1 MFTPYNP
8 KSSSPQIGDKG
19 NLKSNKE
26 NPRPLELGST
36 GFIHLHVHS
45 HYSLLDGM
53 AKIED
58 LLAEAKKYKMHSLAI
73 TDHGVMYGVI
83 EFFQKAKA
91 AGIKP
96 IIGVEV
102 YLAPN
107 GRHNKRAKIDERP
120 YHLVLLAKNEMGYKN
135 LIKLTTIAHLE
146 GFYYKPRIDKEVLK
160 QYSGGLVA
168 LTACLGGEIPKLIL
182 NNQPAQLEKTI
193 LEYQEIFGPEN
204 FYFEVQHHP
213 GEPEQA
219 VVNKKIFELSQKFN
233 VPVVASND
241 IHYIKPEDAEIQD
254 ILLCL
259 QTKRKKSETNTG
271 LYMMS
276 DDYSFRSPKAMA
288 LAFEDHPEVI
298 TNTEKI
304 AQMCSLEIELGK
316 IKLPSFALPAG
327 QTANDYLRQLC
338 EERLPLHY
346 PDYNEEV
353 QNRLKYELS
362 VIAKTGFA
370 PYFLIVQDF
379 VNWSKNNG
387 IVVGPGRGSAAG
399 SIVSYILNIT
409 NVDPLKYGLVF
420 ERFLNPDRISMP
432 DIDLDFADIRRDEV
446 MRYVENK
453 YGHDRVAQII
463 TFGTMAARA
472 AVRDV
477 GRVLEFPYGFCDQLA
492 KMIPMNMKL
501 AEALDKVQELKN
513 FYNTNQDVKKIIDAA
528 KKLEGV
534 ARHASKHACGIVITP
549 EPLEEYLP
557 VQYDVSG
564 TEKTIITQYEMHS
577 VEDLGLLKMDFL
589 GLKNLTLIETALNII
604 KRIYKKEIDLDHLPL
619 DDQKT
624 FKLFQSAL
632 TVGVFQLESGGMR
645 RYLKQL
651 KPTQL
656 EDIIAMIAL
665 YRPGPMELIP
675 DYIAGKHGLRQP
687 SYLHPKLKPI
697 LERTYGVAVYQEQL
711 LEIVR
716 ALAGFTLSEADVLR
730 KAVGKKIT
738 KLLQEQKTKF
748 INGCAKNQID
758 KNIAE
763 RIWQFIEP
771 FAGYGFNKSHA
782 TCYAIIAYQ
791 TAYLKAN
798 YPTEFMAALLT
809 ADQGDSD
816 RIAIEV
822 EECRKMNLEI
832 LLPDINESLENFT
845 VVSSKKIRF
854 GLLAIKNVGEGIV
867 KEIINERKGN
877 GFYQSLEDFL
887 TRLKTKDL
895 NKKSLESLIKCGAL
909 DNFGERNKLLTN
921 LDVLLEFNRKI
932 QQDHK
937 NGQTNLF
944 GSLPAGNRS
953 SMSKLNLI
961 DAPVAD
967 SKQKLFWEKE
977 LLGLFISDHPLKALR
992 SKIEKW
998 TAPIISLTKDTG
1010 PADQRHIVTAGIIT
1024 TIKKFITANKQTMLF
1039 IKIEDESGSMEAI
1052 VFPKIMQ
1059 FLPDLW
1065 TENQTVLIGG
1075 HLTDKDGVP
1084 KIIVDIAH
1092 ELTSEN
1098 IPAALKA
1105 IRDGLLPND
1114 Y

>member
-1 MFTPYNP
+1 
-8 KSSSPQIGDKG
+8 
-19 NLKSNKE
+19 
-26 NPRPLELGST
+26 
-36 GFIHLHVHS
+36 
-45 HYSLLDGM
+45 M
-53 AKIED
+53 AKIEN
-58 LLAEAKKYKMHSLAI
+58 LLVEAKKYKMHSLAI

-83 EFFQKAKA
+83 EFFQKAKK

-96 IIGVEV
+96 IIGVEI

-120 YHLVLLAKNEMGYKN
+120 YHLVLLAKNQIGYKN

-146 GFYYKPRIDKEVLK
+146 GFYYKPRVDKEVLQ
-160 QYSGGLVA
+160 QYSDGLIA
-168 LTACLGGEIPKLIL
+168 MTACLGGEIPKLIL
-182 NNQPAQLEKTI
+182 NNQPTQLEKTI
-193 LEYQEIFGPEN
+193 LEYQKIFGADN
-204 FYFEVQHHP
+204 FYLEVQHHP

-219 VVNKKIFELSQKFN
+219 VVNKKIFELSKKLN
-233 VPVVASND
+233 VPVVATND
-241 IHYIKPEDAEIQD
+241 IHYINSEDAEIQD

-259 QTKRKKSETNTG
+259 QTKRKKSETGSG
-271 LYMMS
+271 LYMMG
-276 DDYSFRSPKAMA
+276 DDYSFRSPEAMTE
-288 LAFEDHPEVI
+288 AFKDHPEAI
-298 TNTEKI
+298 SNTEKI
-304 AQMCSLEIELGK
+304 AEMCNLEIELGK
-316 IKLPSFALPAG
+316 VKLPYFSLPNG
-327 QTANDYLRQLC
+327 QTANDYLKKLC
-338 EERLPLHY
+338 EERLPAHY
-346 PDYNEEV
+346 PDLTQEIEDRFN
-353 QNRLKYELS
+353 YELG
-362 VIAKTGFA
+362 VIEKTGFA

-379 VNWSKNNG
+379 VNWSKSND

-399 SIVSYILNIT
+399 SIISYILNIT

-446 MRYVENK
+446 IRYVENK
-453 YGHDRVAQII
+453 YGHDHVAQII

-472 AVRDV
+472 AIRDV
-477 GRVLEFPYGFCDQLA
+477 GRVLESPYNFCDQLA

-549 EPLEEYLP
+549 EPLDQYLP

-604 KRIYKKEIDLDHLPL
+604 KRIYQKEIDLDHLPL
-619 DDQKT
+619 DDQET

-675 DYIAGKHGLRQP
+675 DYIAGKHGLKQP
-687 SYLHPKLKPI
+687 TYLHPKLKSI
-697 LERTYGVAVYQEQL
+697 LEKTYGVAVYQEQL

-730 KAVGKKIT
+730 KAVGKKIA
-738 KLLQEQKTKF
+738 KLLQEQRVKF
-748 INGCAKNQID
+748 INGCLKNQVQRQ
-758 KNIAE
+758 IAE
-763 RIWQFIEP
+763 QVWQFIEP

-832 LLPDINESLENFT
+832 LSPDINESLKNFT

-867 KEIINERKGN
+867 KEIIKERKNN
-877 GFYQSLEDFL
+877 GLYQNLEDFL

-944 GSLPAGNRS
+944 SSILAGNHKN
-953 SMSKLNLI
+953 MSKLNLLET
-961 DAPVAD
+961 PPAD

-977 LLGLFISDHPLKALR
+977 LLGLFISDHPIKSLR
-992 SKIEKW
+992 PKIEKW
-998 TAPIISLTKDTG
+998 TTPIISLTKNTNDS
-1010 PADQRHIVTAGIIT
+1010 AQRHIVIAGIIST
-1024 TIKKFITANKQTMLF
+1024 MKKFITSSKQTMLF
-1039 IKIEDESGSMEAI
+1039 IKVEDESGSMEAI
-1052 VFPKIMQ
+1052 VFPKTMQ
-1059 FLPDLW
+1059 ALPDLW
-1065 TENQTVLIGG
+1065 EENKTVLIGG

-1092 ELTSEN
+1092 ELSLDN
-1098 IPAALKA
+1098 ISTAFKI